1 MKRSW
6 ILCCLGLILLSS
18 SLWAQANQAEQ
29 AVAAAEQTWLQAQK
43 TNNPD
48 LVVPLLAE
56 SMVETTAD
64 GKVIGKAEAIAMS
77 KAMKYTTA
85 DYHDVKVTVY
95 GDTAVATGG
104 FTGKGTD
111 SEGKPFD
118 SNERWTDTWVKMP
131 NGKWQCVAT
140 HDSAVKK

>member
-6 ILCCLGLILLSS
+6 ILCCLVLSLLSS
-18 SLWAQANQAEQ
+18 SLWAQANKAEQ
-29 AVAAAEQTWLQAQK
+29 AVAALEQTWLQSQK

-48 LVVPLLAE
+48 LVVPLLAD

-64 GKVIGKAEAIAMS
+64 GKVIGKAQAIAMS
-77 KAMKYTTA
+77 KAMTYTSA

-104 FTGKGTD
+104 FAGKGAD

-140 HDSAVKK
+140 HASAVKK